1 MSREAGSWP
10 GASWR
15 SSRSPFMTQTRPN
28 RADVLKSTSTSWYM
42 RHTGT
47 PYTGSV
53 YPPNAQRTEI
63 RDASSG
69 APMRGVSAWPVS
81 RPQTAYMSEFE
92 PKIACTIPHP
102 YNPIT
107 SFNMES
113 VAHNLITGS
122 AFAGNAGPRSEYK
135 RQFAKMNTFHGT
147 PGFRND
153 MGLRSEEM
161 ITVGLYTPIKRS
173 V

>member
-1 MSREAGSWP
+1 
-10 GASWR
+10 
-15 SSRSPFMTQTRPN
+15 
-28 RADVLKSTSTSWYM
+28 M

-53 YPPNAQRTEI
+53 FPPPAARAEMREPI
-63 RDASSG
+63 SG
-69 APMRGVSAWPVS
+69 APMRGVMAWPVS
-81 RPQTAYMSEFE
+81 RPMTAYMDEFE
-92 PKIACTIPHP
+92 PKIATTIPHP

-122 AFAGNAGPRSEYK
+122 AFAGNAGPRSEYN
-135 RQFAKMNTFHGT
+135 RQFAKVNTFGGA
-147 PGFRND
+147 PAFRKND